1 MDTQLE
7 EKIQSEIQ
15 KRVFDEEEKKRQRE
29 GNLASQEALSEVSG
43 LSRQEIEQIERT
55 VRRRPFNKNSRAKI
69 STEFHCAGIVVLVLV
84 VGMLVSQYN
93 HIVSL
98 NEDVQTKWGQV
109 RMYQRRLDLVRTSCA
124 IQSKLMPN
132 MRKN

>member
-55 VRRRPFNKNSRAKI
+55 VRQEDPSTRTVAQKI
-69 STEFHCAGIVVLVLV
+69 STEFHYCWYCCARPCGRDAGIP
-84 VGMLVSQYN
+84 
-93 HIVSL
+93 
-98 NEDVQTKWGQV
+98 
-109 RMYQRRLDLVRTSCA
+109 
-124 IQSKLMPN
+124 IQSHCQP
-132 MRKN
+132 